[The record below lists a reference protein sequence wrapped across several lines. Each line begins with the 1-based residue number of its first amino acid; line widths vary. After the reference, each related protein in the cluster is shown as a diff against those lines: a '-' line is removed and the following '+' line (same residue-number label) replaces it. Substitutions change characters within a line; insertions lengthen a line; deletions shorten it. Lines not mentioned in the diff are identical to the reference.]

1 MGPSAIR
8 YAGLRRGIEALGHL
22 VKDLGDLDVPLSDNL
37 DPGDP
42 KLKYLDPIV
51 AIARKLSDMVAT
63 VMAGGSIPIV
73 LGGDHSLALGSVVG
87 ATSGGRRVGL
97 IWLDTHGDFN
107 THETTP
113 SGNIHGMPLAALC
126 GIGDEAL
133 VTLGGSVGSEPK
145 VSPSNIAIVGAR
157 DLDAGERD
165 LLRKAGVSVFSMTT
179 IDRRGIGAV
188 MEEAIKI
195 ASEGTDGIYVS
206 LDLDV
211 VDPAYAP
218 GVGTPAPGGL
228 TFREAHLALEMVA
241 ATDKLLGMDVVEVNP
256 ILDRFNR
263 TAELAVQF
271 ILSGLGKVVW
281 EDEPLLDQDL

>member
-63 VMAGGSIPIV
+63 EMAGGSIPIV